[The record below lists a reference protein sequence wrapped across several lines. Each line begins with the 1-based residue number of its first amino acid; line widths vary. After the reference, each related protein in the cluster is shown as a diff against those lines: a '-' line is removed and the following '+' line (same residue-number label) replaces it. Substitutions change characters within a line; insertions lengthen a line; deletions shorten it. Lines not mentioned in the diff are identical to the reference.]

1 MSGVS
6 RQMAQVWGAGADNG
20 SDGIVRKNNELGV
33 QKHPRVPSRSTI
45 ALVLAVRFEE
55 LSTMFLAPA

>member
-1 MSGVS
+1 
-6 RQMAQVWGAGADNG
+6 MAQVWGAGADNG